1 MDPTEVDAFVRGEH
15 HRMLVAAELPRHRLL
30 RQGVPR
36 AFGNAMV
43 DAVAAQVQQLLDT
56 AVTRLLDRGGADFAT
71 EVATEHPP
79 GALMAVVG
87 IGHDDAHELIRRTRC
102 MVGYRDDV
110 FVDLPADRHVHL
122 RRVATQDA
130 ERHGV
135 IIRGSDFR
143 HACDT
148 SRPTGPGT
156 VSRAVRLRRRPDLE
170 PARDLRRQDPPV
182 YPSPMPRCR
191 CCSSGCWPPTSG
203 CTPPA
208 AHRRL
213 HTAGGIRQMWSGLVL
228 GIANLP
234 VRVQAAWPTTEGHG

>member
-1 MDPTEVDAFVRGEH
+1 MTSATAMDPTEVDAFVRGEH

-30 RQGVPR
+30 RQAVPR

-71 EVATEHPP
+71 EIATEHPP

-156 VSRAVRLRRRPDLE
+156 VPVPYVFDVGRISNRHVICGGRIRRCIRRPCRDVAAVRAAAGRRR
-170 PARDLRRQDPPV
+170 
-182 YPSPMPRCR
+182 
-191 CCSSGCWPPTSG
+191 
-203 CTPPA
+203 PA
-208 AHRRL
+208 AHRRR
-213 HTAGGIRQMWSGLVL
+213 HPPDVVRPCSRYRQPAGACPGRL
-228 GIANLP
+228 ANHRRP
-234 VRVQAAWPTTEGHG
+234 RVR